1 MKKLDF
7 LFDYPLQN
15 NTENGENGE
24 NGENEEEIDIGNVSV
39 GNTALAPGTTT
50 PTQNNVNTDVKIGDT
65 NVEII
70 TPGEN
75 TDSSDVSLQQ
85 QMLNITQQ
93 ADQLD
98 STNGDLYGPNKGET
112 KGLELFFDENQTT
125 EDQDLQV
132 ISNVIQEETDREVK
146 KIVENN
152 LPKDK
157 AVDFTNQDSLDKFTE
172 KTFNEIINGDIDI
185 STIQSAILEENQE
198 IIDAKKIELQ
208 QSLKK
213 YETFVFPENYF
224 SSISQAFGVEMM
236 DMPSFE
242 ITPQQEEMEAEIEN
256 ATKEYTNFINDLIKK
271 DPRFIERVS
280 YLEKSLFNVLGPQVD
295 AANKIK
301 TKSNIRAKR
310 MKAPL
315 FGAEGLEESALGFG
329 LSNTAIINWISGSG
343 SLKLRQLEQL
353 FGFEPFEISDAMTAG
368 LETIRMDGSRQSH
381 RNGKVCR

>member
-7 LFDYPLQN
+7 LFDYSLQN
-15 NTENGENGE
+15 DTENGE

-146 KIVENN
+146 KIVVKMP
-152 LPKDK
+152 L
-157 AVDFTNQDSLDKFTE
+157 
-172 KTFNEIINGDIDI
+172 KTGK
-185 STIQSAILEENQE
+185 IL
-198 IIDAKKIELQ
+198 L
-208 QSLKK
+208 
-213 YETFVFPENYF
+213 
-224 SSISQAFGVEMM
+224 
-236 DMPSFE
+236 
-242 ITPQQEEMEAEIEN
+242 
-256 ATKEYTNFINDLIKK
+256 
-271 DPRFIERVS
+271 
-280 YLEKSLFNVLGPQVD
+280 
-295 AANKIK
+295 
-301 TKSNIRAKR
+301 
-310 MKAPL
+310 
-315 FGAEGLEESALGFG
+315 
-329 LSNTAIINWISGSG
+329 
-343 SLKLRQLEQL
+343 
-353 FGFEPFEISDAMTAG
+353 
-368 LETIRMDGSRQSH
+368 
-381 RNGKVCR
+381 